1 MRNTY
6 YDKEISYK
14 DVIVDTTIAKQDA
27 GPAIVHSHPSY
38 EIYLSRM
45 PRMRMM
51 VNGRIYEVTAGDLFL
66 FSSFDIHQP
75 LDMEQGAY
83 ERNILFFSP
92 EFVQE
97 FCTQQTD
104 LLACFY
110 HDPGSCAVLH
120 LTADQLTVFD
130 TLFSELLML
139 QSTEE
144 SEYGSDVRKHIC
156 FLNLLLYINKWS
168 GCAGSVKKIT
178 VKQDKREMGDIVR
191 YITAHLTED
200 LSLDALSK
208 RFHINKHYLITRI
221 VQATGYTP
229 HRYIVLCRI
238 AFSRVRLWQ
247 GASVTDAAFDSGFE
261 DVSHFIRVYK
271 QITGKTPG
279 EYAAERYE

>member
-1 MRNTY
+1 
-6 YDKEISYK
+6 
-14 DVIVDTTIAKQDA
+14 
-27 GPAIVHSHPSY
+27 
-38 EIYLSRM
+38 
-45 PRMRMM
+45 
-51 VNGRIYEVTAGDLFL
+51 
-66 FSSFDIHQP
+66 
-75 LDMEQGAY
+75 
-83 ERNILFFSP
+83 
-92 EFVQE
+92 
-97 FCTQQTD
+97 
-104 LLACFY
+104 
-110 HDPGSCAVLH
+110 
-120 LTADQLTVFD
+120 
-130 TLFSELLML
+130 
-139 QSTEE
+139 
-144 SEYGSDVRKHIC
+144 
-156 FLNLLLYINKWS
+156 
-168 GCAGSVKKIT
+168 
-178 VKQDKREMGDIVR
+178 MGDIVR